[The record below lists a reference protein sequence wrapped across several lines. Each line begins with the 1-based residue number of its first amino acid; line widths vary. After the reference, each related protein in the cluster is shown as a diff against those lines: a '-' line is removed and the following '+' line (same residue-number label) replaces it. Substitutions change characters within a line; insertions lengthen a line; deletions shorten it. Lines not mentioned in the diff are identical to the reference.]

1 MKHGKCVGCNKS
13 IKAGEFVVMN
23 GGAMIKTKTG
33 AMMGDKNLLGFLTIN
48 NHFDSKKNYR
58 TMIIADNAPNGQFE
72 YYSCSHKCL
81 ANFISKQIMH
91 LAKID
96 KFKKIVL
103 APQSMLDKIGY
114 EWGLKVV
121 ELMGFKGALITDQ
134 STVSNFMYSFEQK
147 DKLESGR
154 TLRSVSKKLGFE
166 VKETDYIWKIAR
178 EYKVRQR
185 DKLIKALY
193 AKGLSKAEIT
203 KRIKDHRDCFV
214 KPKPKFLGGWRK
226 RIPE

>member
-1 MKHGKCVGCNKS
+1 
-13 IKAGEFVVMN
+13 
-23 GGAMIKTKTG
+23 
-33 AMMGDKNLLGFLTIN
+33 
-48 NHFDSKKNYR
+48 
-58 TMIIADNAPNGQFE
+58 
-72 YYSCSHKCL
+72 
-81 ANFISKQIMH
+81 
-91 LAKID
+91 
-96 KFKKIVL
+96 
-103 APQSMLDKIGY
+103 
-114 EWGLKVV
+114 
-121 ELMGFKGALITDQ
+121 
-134 STVSNFMYSFEQK
+134 MYSFEQK
-147 DKLESGR
+147 DQLESGR
-154 TLRSVSKKLGFE
+154 TLKSVSKKLGFE